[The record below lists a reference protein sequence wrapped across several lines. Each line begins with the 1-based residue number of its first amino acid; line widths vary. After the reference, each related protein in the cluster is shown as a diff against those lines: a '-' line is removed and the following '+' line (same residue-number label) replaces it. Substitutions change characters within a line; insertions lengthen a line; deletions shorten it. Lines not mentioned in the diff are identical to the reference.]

1 MSEVI
6 QAAQARRAAGAVQ
19 AEARLE
25 WFGNEVMAGANLNL
39 KQRMEI
45 VTEYLRSKTV
55 TNISRPVT
63 KTKGKRSGR
72 IVVTNR
78 SKSGEFPKAD
88 TTQLLKSIAKDVKV
102 VSQDIVDGYI
112 GTPLDYGL
120 ILETSKRLNRSFLT
134 RTFREERGRVV
145 QMLTGRV

>member
-25 WFGNEVMAGANLNL
+25 WFGSEVMAGANLNL

-78 SKSGEFPKAD
+78 SKSGEYPKAD
-88 TTQLLKSIAKDVKV
+88 TTQLLKSIAKDVRV
-102 VSQDIVDGYI
+102 IGRDVVDGYI

-134 RTFREERGRVV
+134 RTFREERGRVI
-145 QMLTGRV
+145 QMLTGPV

>member
-19 AEARLE
+19 VQADLK
-25 WFGNEVMAGANLNL
+25 WFGNEAMASANLNL

-45 VTEYLRSKTV
+45 VTEYLVSKTV
-55 TNISRPVT
+55 TNISRPVP

-78 SKSGEFPKAD
+78 SKSGEYPKAD
-88 TTQLLKSIAKDVKV
+88 TTQLKKSIAKDVKV

-134 RTFREERGRVV
+134 RTFREERGRVL
-145 QMLTGRV
+145 QMLTGQA

>member
-63 KTKGKRSGR
+63 KTKGEKSGR

-145 QMLTGRV
+145 QMLTGRA

>member
-25 WFGNEVMAGANLNL
+25 WFGSEVMAGANLNL

-78 SKSGEFPKAD
+78 SKSGEYPKAD
-88 TTQLLKSIAKDVKV
+88 TTQLLKSIAKDVRV
-102 VSQDIVDGYI
+102 IGRDVVDGYI

-134 RTFREERGRVV
+134 RTFREERGRVIR
-145 QMLTGRV
+145 MLTGRV

>member
-1 MSEVI
+1 
-6 QAAQARRAAGAVQ
+6 
-19 AEARLE
+19 
-25 WFGNEVMAGANLNL
+25 MAGANLNL

-45 VTEYLRSKTV
+45 VTEYLVSKTV

-78 SKSGEFPKAD
+78 SKSGEYPKAD
-88 TTQLLKSIAKDVKV
+88 TTQLKKSIAKDVRV
-102 VSQDIVDGYI
+102 VGRDVVDGYI

>member
-1 MSEVI
+1 
-6 QAAQARRAAGAVQ
+6 
-19 AEARLE
+19 
-25 WFGNEVMAGANLNL
+25 MAGANLNL

-63 KTKGKRSGR
+63 KTKGKRGR

-102 VSQDIVDGYI
+102 VGRDIVDGYI

-145 QMLTGRV
+145 QMLTGRA